1 MAERGVKSVLEE
13 TPSTWRWSTRHHVV
27 GAESRERGWW
37 LTPAASSHQDE
48 GLSTLPAA
56 GGGMPALLGK
66 GRTAGVSE
74 GTDRSSPPGS
84 ALSHLTSI
92 TCRKSFLPPQQLAF
106 LKTLREAKV

>member
-56 GGGMPALLGK
+56 GGGMPALLGN
-66 GRTAGVSE
+66 GRTALG
-74 GTDRSSPPGS
+74 
-84 ALSHLTSI
+84 
-92 TCRKSFLPPQQLAF
+92 F
-106 LKTLREAKV
+106 LKAPTGAVLQVQLCHT